1 MFTIN
6 ICILFIKIVDSY
18 GFLIKVTLNI
28 TKTVD
33 LIHTD
38 KIHTDKFKVVNILC
52 TQILNQDYESHP
64 RSKFH

>member
-18 GFLIKVTLNI
+18 GFLIKVTLKI

-33 LIHTD
+33 L

-52 TQILNQDYESHP
+52 TQILNQDYEFHP